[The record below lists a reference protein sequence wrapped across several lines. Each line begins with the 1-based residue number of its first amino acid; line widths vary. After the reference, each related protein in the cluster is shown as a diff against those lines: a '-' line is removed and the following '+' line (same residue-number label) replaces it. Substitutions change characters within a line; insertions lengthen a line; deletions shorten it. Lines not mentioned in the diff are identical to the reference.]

1 MAGLDFTA
9 CKTIMISKSLIVGR
23 EFLRITSDLKKVGI
37 TVQQNGIDILKKDFT
52 VTTDKKVPE
61 EIISSIREYVENKG
75 FTIKFLNSG

>member
-1 MAGLDFTA
+1 MKEESPQFPQPRAVD
-9 CKTIMISKSLIVGR
+9 LIER
-23 EFLRITSDLKKVGI
+23 TITSDLKKVGL